1 MAPIPAIA
9 RGVAAQ
15 RGYLLHWLPICLA
28 VGIGGYFSLK
38 QEPDGDVYLVLGAML
53 FGLVVFAHLV
63 SEDFRPVVAALAF
76 VVLGALLA
84 GGRAHW
90 VAEPVLSYRYYGP
103 IEGRIITVDRSASGA
118 VRLTLDRVVL
128 QKMAPARMPTR
139 VRVSLHGQQGFIDP
153 EPGLTVILTGH
164 LSPPSGPTEPGGF
177 DFQRHAW
184 FDGLGGLG
192 YTRTPVLAFASAE
205 AGKAGLFLHR
215 LRMRISRAVQG
226 AIAGEAGA
234 FAAAV
239 MTGDRSGMSRETI
252 DNLRGSNLSHLLAIS
267 GLHMGLLTGFIYAA
281 LRYGMAL
288 IAPLAL
294 RWPVRKL
301 AAGAALLVG
310 AAYLALSGGN
320 VATERAFIMVG
331 VMFGAIILDRRALT
345 LRAVALAATIVL
357 VFRPEALPEPG
368 FQMSFAAT
376 TALVA
381 IFGALR
387 DWRGPAMPKLLRP
400 VLAVVLSSAVAGLA
414 TAPVAAAHFNRIAD
428 YGLLA
433 NLLSVPLMGLVVMP
447 GAVLAACLAPL
458 GLGWI
463 GLAVMEPAIRWILGV
478 ADWVAGLEGAISH
491 VPAPPA
497 LVLPALALGA
507 LWCLLWRGGRLVR
520 VAGVVPI
527 VLAFVVWLGS
537 ERPLVLISDSGGL
550 VGVLGAGGRV
560 VNKPRG
566 EGFVALSWLENDGDG
581 ALQVDAAKR
590 DGFGGDKG
598 TRVIDL
604 GAEKLVHLSGRG
616 AAGRVDESCKSG
628 GIIVLAGKYEGAGVP
643 CLLIDRQRLRGL
655 GSVAVMLEDEGVKI
669 LGARQV
675 SGNRLW
681 NTPGVRK

>member
-1 MAPIPAIA
+1 MAPMSAIA
-9 RGVAAQ
+9 RAVAAQ
-15 RGYLLHWLPICLA
+15 RGYLLHWLPVCLA
-28 VGIGGYFSLK
+28 IGIGGYFSLK
-38 QEPDGDVYLVLGAML
+38 QEPDSGVYVML
-53 FGLVVFAHLV
+53 AAGLLGLVVVARLV
-63 SEDFRPVVAALAF
+63 GEDFRPLVAALAF
-76 VVLGALLA
+76 MVLGALLA

-90 VAEPVLSYRYYGP
+90 VGEPVLSYRYYGP
-103 IEGRIITVDRSASGA
+103 IEGRIVTVDRSASGA

-139 VRVSLHGQQGFIDP
+139 VRVSLHGQQGYIDP

-164 LSPPSGPTEPGGF
+164 LAPPSGPTEPGGF

-192 YTRTPVLAFASAE
+192 YTRTPVLAFSPAE
-205 AGKAGLFLHR
+205 AGRAGLFLHR

-226 AIAGEAGA
+226 AITGEAGA

-252 DNLRGSNLSHLLAIS
+252 ENLRGSNLSHLLAIS

-301 AAGAALLVG
+301 AAGAALIVG
-310 AAYLALSGGN
+310 AFYLALSGGN

-331 VMFGAIILDRRALT
+331 VMFGAIMLDRRALT

-357 VFRPEALPEPG
+357 VFRPEALPGPG

-381 IFGALR
+381 VFGALR
-387 DWRGPAMPKLLRP
+387 NWRGPAMPRLLRP
-400 VLAVVLSSAVAGLA
+400 VLAVVVSSAVAGLA

-491 VPAPPA
+491 VPAPPGI
-497 LVLPALALGA
+497 VLPVIALGA
-507 LWCLLWRGGRLVR
+507 LWCLLWRGGGLARA
-520 VAGVVPI
+520 AGVVPI
-527 VLAFVVWLGS
+527 TLAFVIWSGS

-550 VGVLGAGGRV
+550 VGVMGAGGRV
-560 VNKPRG
+560 INKPRG
-566 EGFVALSWLENDGDG
+566 EGFVARSWLENDGDG
-581 ALQVDAAKR
+581 AVQDEAANR
-590 DGFGGDKG
+590 DGFAGAKG
-598 TRVIDL
+598 TRIIDL
-604 GAEKLVHLSGRG
+604 GAQKLVHLSGRG
-616 AAGRVDESCKSG
+616 AAGRVKESCKDG
-628 GIIVLAGKYEGAGVP
+628 AIIVLAGKYDGAEAP
-643 CLLIDRQRLRGL
+643 CLLIDRQRLQGL
-655 GSVAVMLEDEGVKI
+655 GAVAVSLHNDSVKI
-669 LGARQV
+669 LGAREF
-675 SGNRLW
+675 SGKRLW
-681 NTPGVRK
+681 NSPMLQN